1 MFRALCPFSSLLGP
15 TSCGAGVVAPR
26 PVPASLLS
34 RASSKRLSRDG
45 PQPGASWAA
54 SGLCWLSPSEA
65 EAAGPGYA
73 AREPEIGHLVSGLH
87 WNLGNIAVVTGKPA
101 RSQRLQGHGP
111 PIARHFR
118 VAHPTRPSWRPTGWG
133 RWHRRLHLTASAL
146 PRSLPQ
152 PPRPCSSASSVR
164 PPLVPPAV
172 GGISSPRPELPVG
185 LSVCVSIVVS
195 CPLAPWVQGLRF
207 WPRAG
212 VCWVPVWAE
221 PRGGESVRGSSVQS
235 VCWGSWAPPL
245 PACGSQASPRG
256 SR

>member
-1 MFRALCPFSSLLGP
+1 M
-15 TSCGAGVVAPR
+15 APR

-111 PIARHFR
+111 PIAQHFR
-118 VAHPTRPSWRPTGWG
+118 VVHPTRPSWRPTGWG
-133 RWHRRLHLTASAL
+133 RWHRRLHFTASAL
-146 PRSLPQ
+146 PRCLSHSLPAPA
-152 PPRPCSSASSVR
+152 PPRPPCGPLWCLPQSAAS
-164 PPLVPPAV
+164 PPLVLSCLWA
-172 GGISSPRPELPVG
+172 SP
-185 LSVCVSIVVS
+185 SVCPLS
-195 CPLAPWVQGLRF
+195 CHVH
-207 WPRAG
+207 
-212 VCWVPVWAE
+212 
-221 PRGGESVRGSSVQS
+221 
-235 VCWGSWAPPL
+235 
-245 PACGSQASPRG
+245 
-256 SR
+256 